1 MILIS
6 GVSRDRVIVLL
17 FAVTL
22 LASITTCT
30 SAKISVDLSALI
42 RPSAYDQDY
51 GVSKRQLRTHYRAG
65 KYDEERANTAGISQW
80 LHGGQTADDVFKLLK
95 LDDGVETLLSNPKLR
110 TFMDFVDQYNMQNP
124 GNGATAIKSVTAT
137 YGDDVVAKVL
147 QSATKVST
155 TKVMAEKLLGDQR
168 ILWLSAKQS
177 PLDVFKLLKLDDI
190 ANVNSP
196 ALNAWESYMK
206 LFNHVNR
213 GSGKETTMI
222 ETFTKAYGGDDALAK
237 VLQSATKV
245 STTKVMAEKLLGDQ
259 RVLWLVDKRSPL
271 DVFKLLKLDKV
282 ANNPL
287 ASPALDAWESYMK
300 LFNYVNR
307 GSGKETT
314 MIDTFTKAYGDAGLA
329 IMLNKAKMVSETENM
344 AKNLQLQQF
353 TLWMRKRGN
362 PDKIYINVFKLDPKR
377 KTIPEPYQTILN
389 HYHWFYKHI
398 RNIK

>member
-1 MILIS
+1 MIS

-137 YGDDVVAKVL
+137 YGDDVV
-147 QSATKVST
+147 
-155 TKVMAEKLLGDQR
+155 
-168 ILWLSAKQS
+168 
-177 PLDVFKLLKLDDI
+177 
-190 ANVNSP
+190 
-196 ALNAWESYMK
+196 
-206 LFNHVNR
+206 
-213 GSGKETTMI
+213 
-222 ETFTKAYGGDDALAK
+222 AK